1 MLSLKTIF
9 KMNEGFYQDIT
20 EHLSRL
26 QADGMLRSLRAGD
39 YGLPCL
45 FRQGEE
51 YLNLS
56 ANDYLGIAN
65 DRELVREFLG
75 QEGDMRFGSTGS
87 RLMTGNTTA
96 YRDFEE
102 ELERT
107 YGRAALVFGSGY
119 QANTGILPGL
129 AGAGDL
135 IVADK
140 LVHASII
147 DGVLSSKADFLR
159 FRHNDC
165 GHLENILEKNRER
178 YRNVWIVTESIF
190 SMDGDRSDVCRLAGI
205 RDKYDSLLYIDEAHS
220 IGTDGEKGL
229 GVCRE
234 KRILERTDI
243 AVYPMGKGMA
253 SHGAFVLCRPE
264 VKEYLVNVSRPFIFS
279 TALPPVCVR
288 WCAFVFN
295 RMQGMDGRRKRL
307 KQSSSLLREELEKE
321 GFNVLGNSHIIPV
334 VFGENTAVLAAADG
348 LRKQGIWATA
358 IRHPTVPKGQ
368 ARIRLSLSSVF
379 SPGEIG
385 RVVEAFKKLKK

>member
-1 MLSLKTIF
+1 MK
-9 KMNEGFYQDIT
+9 EGFYCDIT
-20 EHLSRL
+20 ERLSRL
-26 QADGMLRSLRAGD
+26 EADGMRRSLRAGD
-39 YGLPCL
+39 YGLPHI
-45 FRQGEE
+45 FHQGKD

-65 DRELVREFLG
+65 DRELVREFLEG
-75 QEGDMRFGSTGS
+75 VGDMRFGSTGS
-87 RLMTGNTTA
+87 RLMTGNTAA
-96 YRDFEE
+96 YRDFEK
-102 ELERT
+102 ELERA

-119 QANTGILPGL
+119 QANTGILPAL

-147 DGVLSSKADFLR
+147 DGVLASKADFLR
-159 FRHNDC
+159 FRHNDY

-190 SMDGDRSDVCRLAGI
+190 SMDGDRSHVCRLAGI

-234 KRILERTDI
+234 EGVLERTDI

-295 RMQGMDGRRKRL
+295 RMQGMKGRRERL
-307 KQSSSLLREELEKE
+307 KQSSSLLRGELEKE
-321 GFNVLGNSHIIPV
+321 GFNVLGDSHIIPV
-334 VFGENTAVLAAADG
+334 VFGGNAAVLESAER
-348 LRKQGIWATA
+348 LRENGVWATA

-368 ARIRLSLSSVF
+368 ARVRLSLSSAF
-379 SPGEIG
+379 SLEEIG
-385 RVVEAFKKLKK
+385 RVAEAFKKLKR